1 MFTTQVFFAMFNKLE
16 TEADRK
22 EFKLVYEQFNHEVYG
37 YTNEQAHRF
46 QSVAPSYQ
54 DQVRSIATA
63 DTSL

>member
-46 QSVAPSYQ
+46 
-54 DQVRSIATA
+54 
-63 DTSL
+63 